1 MVRLLLFLALIIVF
15 PLTGQSQVTISVDP
29 TYFVMTGNPAQTD
42 ISFHI
47 QVTNTSNQ
55 PENIFWSKRM
65 SNNPVTWFSW
75 ICDKNLCYTPDV
87 SSCPSTKPNVIGPGE
102 SFDVQ
107 VHMNPSLVEGSA
119 DYIVTILD
127 DQSNPLA
134 VVNGTILISNSTA
147 VKESSDVKLSV
158 YPNPATEF
166 FKVSET
172 AGLKSIE
179 LFNIIGNKVR
189 SFEAAPQKQ
198 YYIGDLTEGIYLVRL
213 ESAGGK
219 VIKTIRLSK
228 R

>member
-1 MVRLLLFLALIIVF
+1 MVRLLLFLALIVVF
-15 PLTGQSQVTISVDP
+15 PLTGQSQVTVSVEP
-29 TYFVMTGNPAQTD
+29 TNFVMTGNPAQTD
-42 ISFHI
+42 VSFHI

-55 PENIFWSKRM
+55 SENIFWSKRM

-75 ICDKNLCYTPDV
+75 ICDKNLCYTPDI
-87 SSCPSTKPNVIGPGE
+87 SSCPTAKPNVLGPGE
-102 SFDVQ
+102 AFDVQ

-119 DYIVTILD
+119 DYVVTILD

-134 VVNGTILISNSTA
+134 VINGTILISNSTA

-158 YPNPATEF
+158 YPNPATDF
-166 FKVSET
+166 FKVSEIS
-172 AGLKSIE
+172 GLKSIE

-189 SFEAAPQKQ
+189 SFEVAPQKQ